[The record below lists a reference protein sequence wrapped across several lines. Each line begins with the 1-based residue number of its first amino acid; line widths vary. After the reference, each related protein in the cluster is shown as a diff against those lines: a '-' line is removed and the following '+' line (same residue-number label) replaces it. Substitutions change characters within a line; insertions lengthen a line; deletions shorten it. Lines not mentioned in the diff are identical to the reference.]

1 MAQNRELNHKKDNG
15 KHCSCSCPVCIEED
29 TAASENATGAGEN
42 ASGTG
47 LEDSYVLY
55 DHRKLRMGYTT
66 GSCAAAAAKAGTYML
81 LTGIGVQKITLDT
94 PRGIRLTLP
103 VEDVQIHRDA
113 EDHPDRVSCAVR
125 KDGGDDIDATSG
137 ALIYADL
144 SRTDQ
149 PGVWIDGG
157 EGVGRV
163 TKPGLDQPVGN
174 AAINHVPRKMI
185 QDSVSQICRE
195 QGYTGGISVV
205 IRVPEGR
212 KIAEKTFN
220 PRLGI
225 VGGISIL
232 GTSGIVMPMSEKA
245 LVDTIRVE
253 MKMQK
258 QNGGDYLV
266 ITPGNYGERFAQEL
280 PGLVR
285 THEMK
290 CSNFVGQTLDM
301 AVDLGIRGILFVS
314 HIGKFIKVSGGIM
327 NTHSHEADCRA
338 ELMAAAIIR
347 AGGSAALAREVLG
360 TNTTEDALKILRETG
375 DEALFRNTMDSITE
389 RIGFYLDARVQGR
402 IETGAV
408 VFSNEYG
415 LLGQTERA
423 PDLIE
428 KIRVQG

>member
-1 MAQNRELNHKKDNG
+1 MAENREINYKGDNR
-15 KHCSCSCPVCIEED
+15 KHCPNNCPVCIEENVSD
-29 TAASENATGAGEN
+29 RKQTTV
-42 ASGTG
+42 TG
-47 LEDSYVLY
+47 LEDSYVIY
-55 DHRKLRMGYTT
+55 DHRRLRMGYTT

-81 LTGIGVQKITLDT
+81 LTGTKTDKIDLDT
-94 PRGIRLTLP
+94 PKGIHLTLT
-103 VEDVQIHRDA
+103 VEDILVHKDDA
-113 EDHPDRVSCAVR
+113 GHTDNVSCAVR
-125 KDGGDDIDATSG
+125 KDGGDDIDATNG
-137 ALIYADL
+137 ALIYADV
-144 SRTDQ
+144 SKTSK

-163 TKPGLDQPVGN
+163 TRPGLDQPVGN
-174 AAINHVPRKMI
+174 AAINHVPRQMI
-185 QDSVSQICRE
+185 TGSVEQICRE
-195 QGYTGGISVV
+195 QGYEGGISVV

-212 KIAEKTFN
+212 RIAEKTFN

-225 VGGISIL
+225 TGGISIL

-245 LVDTIRVE
+245 LIDTIRVE

-266 ITPGNYGERFAQEL
+266 MTPGNYGERFASQMPE
-280 PGLVR
+280 LVR

-301 AVDLGIRGILFVS
+301 AVDLGISGILFVS

-338 ELMAAAIIR
+338 ELMAAAVIR
-347 AGGSAALAREVLG
+347 AGGDAVLAREILE
-360 TNTTEDALKILRETG
+360 TNTTEDALKILRGTE
-375 DEALFRNTMDSITE
+375 DEDLFRKTMDNITE
-389 RIGFYLDARVQGR
+389 RIAFYLNARVQGR

-408 VFSNEYG
+408 IFSNDYG
-415 LLGQTERA
+415 LLGKTESA
-423 PDLIE
+423 SDLIE